1 MNDTAFVSPELAGLR
16 LDQALPRLFP
26 RYSRSQLKGWLDQG
40 LIQVNQKRWRGK
52 DKVIGGET
60 VDVQV
65 PETPAVD
72 WAPEPLPLTKVFED
86 EHILVLNK
94 PKNQVVHPGAGNA
107 TGTMVNAILHDYP
120 HLAQLPRGGIVH
132 RLDKDTTGIMV
143 VAKSLEAHHALTE
156 ALQMRTI
163 KRLYEAV
170 VWGVPVSG
178 ATINLPLGR
187 HPIDRKKRAVLDS
200 NKGKPAITHYR
211 IQTKFRQH
219 ALLEVQLETGRTH
232 QIRVHLAHTHYPI
245 VGDKTYGGR
254 LRFPAKASA
263 ELQDMLRTFPRQAL
277 HAKQLTLQHPISGE
291 TMTWTVPRPFDMEQL
306 IKVLAQDQETNEF

>member
-1 MNDTAFVSPELAGLR
+1 MNDTAFVLPELAGLR

-26 RYSRSQLKGWLDQG
+26 GYSRSQLKGWLDQG
-40 LIQVNQKRWRGK
+40 LVQVNDKQWRGK
-52 DKVIGGET
+52 DKVAGGEE
-60 VDVQV
+60 VKIQV
-65 PETPAVD
+65 PQIQAVD
-72 WAPEPLPLTKVFED
+72 WAPEPLPLTRVYED
-86 EHILVLNK
+86 DHILVLNK

-143 VAKSLEAHHALTE
+143 VAKSLAAHHALTH
-156 ALQMRTI
+156 ALQLRTI

-178 ATINLPLGR
+178 ATIDLPLGR

-200 NKGKPAITHYR
+200 KKGKTAITHYCV
-211 IQTKFRQH
+211 QAKFRQH
-219 ALLEVQLETGRTH
+219 ALLAVQLETGRTH
-232 QIRVHLAHTHYPI
+232 QIRVHLAHSHYPI

-254 LRFPAKASA
+254 LRLPAKASPA
-263 ELQDMLRTFPRQAL
+263 LQEVLRTFSRQAL

-291 TMTWTVPRPFDMEQL
+291 TMTWTVPRPLDMQDL
-306 IKVLAQDQETNEF
+306 IEALTQDRETNAP

>member
-1 MNDTAFVSPELAGLR
+1 MNETAFVAPELAGLR

-40 LIQVNQKRWRGK
+40 LVQVNERQWRGK
-52 DKVIGGET
+52 DKVSGGEK
-60 VDVQV
+60 VSIQAL
-65 PETPAVD
+65 ERQAVD
-72 WAPEPLPLTKVFED
+72 WLPEPLPLTKVFED
-86 EHILVLNK
+86 EHILILNK

-107 TGTMVNAILHDYP
+107 KGTMVNAILHDYP

-143 VAKSLEAHHALTE
+143 VAKSLEAHHGLTQ

-187 HPIDRKKRAVLDS
+187 HPVDRKKRAVLDS
-200 NKGKPAITHYR
+200 NKGKAAITHYR
-211 IQTKFRQH
+211 VQSKFRQH

-232 QIRVHLAHTHYPI
+232 QIRVHLAHIHYPI

-263 ELQDMLRTFPRQAL
+263 ALQETLRTFPRQAL
-277 HAKQLTLQHPISGE
+277 HAKQLTLQHPVSGE

-306 IKVLAQDQETNEF
+306 IEALRQDREANEF